1 MEGKERK
8 DESRK
13 REREREKIIDK
24 MNDLRE
30 EKREGKNGRE
40 GHSNKY
46 IYIYIY
52 IYTHLYLYIYYINT
66 AILSLQIRRRQTKV
80 CLLAC
85 LLNSQAWKRGTTIRL
100 RTNRTIAYYCYY
112 CVKSKQKKKKKKRID
127 TPPFPVPLSVSRVFV
142 H

>member
-1 MEGKERK
+1 
-8 DESRK
+8 
-13 REREREKIIDK
+13 

-112 CVKSKQKKKKKKRID
+112 CVKSKQKKKEKEKNRHPPVSGAPLCLSRLCPLEYD
-127 TPPFPVPLSVSRVFV
+127 TRTYYTGKEMSDV
-142 H
+142 